1 MCVQPIRCQ
10 RLSDLQTRPLG
21 ASRAP
26 STETFIKRMARL
38 GLHFHLT
45 VSPPPWLPLRDPLGS
60 TLRAGVLGPL
70 RDPYGPD
77 LRDPSRDGLLR
88 GGTLRGPMALP
99 GVPWLCPPWG
109 VSLTYHSGVERW
121 AVSAWPR
128 KDATLGRPDRHACF
142 PSKGFMPPDVE
153 SAKGTTASP
162 S

>member
-1 MCVQPIRCQ
+1 MPTGAESVGSVR
-10 RLSDLQTRPLG
+10 SDPFAHGLFTDMPLNLWPLM
-21 ASRAP
+21 AFLLR
-26 STETFIKRMARL
+26 TF
-38 GLHFHLT
+38 
-45 VSPPPWLPLRDPLGS
+45 SPPPGALFVIPWDL

-77 LRDPSRDGLLR
+77 LRDPSRDGLQW